1 MRVIATTPF
10 VGEDVFDV
18 NSEIGGTFTV
28 SIIEEFGNDS
38 VLVGILYGEPTE
50 DGWKSFG
57 LFDGKTFRVNRERL
71 TNRRPL
77 R

>member
-1 MRVIATTPF
+1 MRAIAITPL
-10 VGEDVFDV
+10 VDGDVFDV
-18 NSEIGGTFTV
+18 SSEMGGIFTV
-28 SIIEEFGNDS
+28 SIIQDFGNGS
-38 VLVGILYGEPTE
+38 VLVRILYGEITD

-57 LFDGKTFRVNRERL
+57 LFDGKTFCINRERL

>member
-1 MRVIATTPF
+1 MRAFASTPV
-10 VGEDVFDV
+10 VGVDVFDV
-18 NSEIGGTFTV
+18 DSEIGGTFTV
-28 SIIEEFGNDS
+28 SIVEEVGNDS
-38 VLVGILYGEPTE
+38 VFVRILYGEITE

-71 TNRRPL
+71 ANRRPL

>member
-10 VGEDVFDV
+10 VGGDVFDV

-38 VLVGILYGEPTE
+38 VLVRILYGEITE
-50 DGWKSFG
+50 YGWKSFG
-57 LFDGKTFRVNRERL
+57 LFDGKTFHTNRERL
-71 TNRRPL
+71 TNRRTL

>member
-1 MRVIATTPF
+1 MRAIATTPV

-28 SIIEEFGNDS
+28 SVIEDLGNGT
-38 VLVGILYGEPTE
+38 VIVRILYGEITE
-50 DGWKSFG
+50 DSWKSFG
-57 LFDGKTFRVNRERL
+57 LFDGNIFQTHRARL
-71 TNRRPL
+71 TNRRIL